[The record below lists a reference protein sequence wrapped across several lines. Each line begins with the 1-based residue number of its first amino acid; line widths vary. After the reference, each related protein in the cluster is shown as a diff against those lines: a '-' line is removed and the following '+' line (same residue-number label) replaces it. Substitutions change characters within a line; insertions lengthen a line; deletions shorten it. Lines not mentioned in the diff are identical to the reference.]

1 MADLL
6 HVSRHRNA
14 APQRKSFLVEA
25 LILLTV
31 LMTSIAIFM
40 SLFSSAH
47 RMGNESV
54 ELDRAILMATDTAE
68 RFAANPKAEGLAREE
83 DGLAVSC
90 DIMPE
95 EMGAGTLYRA
105 IIVVHKGDKVLY
117 RLTTARYLSREG

>member
-1 MADLL
+1 
-6 HVSRHRNA
+6 
-14 APQRKSFLVEA
+14 
-25 LILLTV
+25 
-31 LMTSIAIFM
+31 
-40 SLFSSAH
+40 
-47 RMGNESV
+47 
-54 ELDRAILMATDTAE
+54 MATDTAE